1 MTTPNESQPQPE
13 ATPLIA
19 TPAPSIAPA
28 APEPAKPEAVASEAQ
43 KIGVPEIEL
52 PKMPRADAFKP
63 AFRPRPAM
71 AAPPA
76 KPEASSAHPRLAL
89 LAASIV
95 IAGALG
101 TAAGALAG
109 AALTRQAGE
118 QPDTNNLRGVVAQL
132 SSEIIALKAAIDTSS
147 KNANAQFAKIAERV
161 ERAEKAQAEPA
172 AKLTRLAEAIDRL
185 EKKPAASIAAADTTG
200 SIVEKQEQRP
210 PVLEGWI
217 LRDIFNGR
225 AMVEG
230 RSGLYEV
237 GPGSTLPGIGRV
249 EAVKRQDG
257 RWVVVTA
264 KGLILST
271 R

>member
-1 MTTPNESQPQPE
+1 MNTPNDSQPKPDTTPLVTAAAP
-13 ATPLIA
+13 PL
-19 TPAPSIAPA
+19 APN
-28 APEPAKPEAVASEAQ
+28 APEPAKPEIVASEAQ
-43 KIGVPEIEL
+43 KIAAAQIEP
-52 PKMPRADAFKP
+52 PKMPRADAFRP
-63 AFRPRPAM
+63 TFRPRPA
-71 AAPPA
+71 AANAA
-76 KPEASSAHPRLAL
+76 KPEVPSARPRLAL

-109 AALTRQAGE
+109 AALTRQASE
-118 QPDTNNLRGVVAQL
+118 QPDTNNLRGVIAQL

-172 AKLTRLAEAIDRL
+172 ARLARLAEAVDRL
-185 EKKPAASIAAADTTG
+185 ERKPAAMAAAADTTG

-210 PVLEGWI
+210 PILEGWI

-237 GPGSTLPGIGRV
+237 GPGSTLPGVGRV
-249 EAVKRQDG
+249 DAVKRQDG

-264 KGLILST
+264 KGLITSS

>member
-1 MTTPNESQPQPE
+1 MTTPNDATPKPNT
-13 ATPLIA
+13 TPLI
-19 TPAPSIAPA
+19 TPAPSIAPD
-28 APEPAKPEAVASEAQ
+28 APAQYEIAASEAQ
-43 KIGVPEIEL
+43 KIEAPQIEP
-52 PKMPRADAFKP
+52 PKIPRVDAYKP
-63 AFRPRPAM
+63 TFRPRPVAD
-71 AAPPA
+71 AAA
-76 KPEASSAHPRLAL
+76 KPNASSTHRQRLAL
-89 LAASIV
+89 LAAAITV
-95 IAGALG
+95 AATLG
-101 TAAGALAG
+101 IAAGALAG
-109 AALTRQAGE
+109 AALTRQASE

-132 SSEIIALKAAIDTSS
+132 SSEIIALKAAIDASG
-147 KNANAQFAKIAERV
+147 KNANVQFAKIAERT
-161 ERAEKAQAEPA
+161 ERAEKAQAEPT
-172 AKLTRLAEAIDRL
+172 AKLARLAEAIDRL
-185 EKKPAASIAAADTTG
+185 EKKPAIIAAASDTTG

-230 RSGLYEV
+230 RSGLYEI

-264 KGLILST
+264 KGLIVSG

>member
-1 MTTPNESQPQPE
+1 MNTPNDSQPKPDT
-13 ATPLIA
+13 TPLIT
-19 TPAPSIAPA
+19 TPAPSIAPG
-28 APEPAKPEAVASEAQ
+28 APEPAKSEIAKSEAQ
-43 KIGVPEIEL
+43 KIDAPEIEL
-52 PKMPRADAFKP
+52 PKMPRADGFKP
-63 AFRPRPAM
+63 TFRPRR
-71 AAPPA
+71 AADIA
-76 KPEASSAHPRLAL
+76 IKPEVSSARPRLAL
-89 LAASIV
+89 LAASIT
-95 IAGALG
+95 IAAALG

-109 AALTRQAGE
+109 AALTRQASE
-118 QPDTNNLRGVVAQL
+118 QPDTNTLRGVIAQL
-132 SSEIIALKAAIDTSS
+132 SSEIIALKAAIDTSG
-147 KNANAQFAKIAERV
+147 KNASAQFTKIAERV
-161 ERAEKAQAEPA
+161 ERTEKAQAEPA
-172 AKLTRLAEAIDRL
+172 ARLARLAEAVDRI
-185 EKKPAASIAAADTTG
+185 EKKPAIIAGADITG

-210 PVLEGWI
+210 PILEGWI

>member
-1 MTTPNESQPQPE
+1 MNTPNDSQPKPDTTPLVTT
-13 ATPLIA
+13 A
-19 TPAPSIAPA
+19 APSIAPA
-28 APEPAKPEAVASEAQ
+28 APAQSEIAASDAP
-43 KIGVPEIEL
+43 KIGAPEIEL
-52 PKMPRADAFKP
+52 PQMPRADGFKP
-63 AFRPRPAM
+63 TFRPRPAI
-71 AAPPA
+71 AAA
-76 KPEASSAHPRLAL
+76 VKPEMSSARPRLAL

-109 AALTRQAGE
+109 AALTRQASE
-118 QPDTNNLRGVVAQL
+118 QPDTNALRGVIAQL

-147 KNANAQFAKIAERV
+147 KNASAQFAKIA

-172 AKLTRLAEAIDRL
+172 AKLTRLAEAVDRL
-185 EKKPAASIAAADTTG
+185 EKKPAIIAGAPDTTG

-264 KGLILST
+264 KGLILSA

>member
-1 MTTPNESQPQPE
+1 MNTPNDSTPKPDT
-13 ATPLIA
+13 TPLIT

-28 APEPAKPEAVASEAQ
+28 APAQSEIAASEAQ
-43 KIGVPEIEL
+43 KIDAAQIEL
-52 PKMPRADAFKP
+52 PKMPRVDAYKP
-63 AFRPRPAM
+63 TFRPRPA
-71 AAPPA
+71 ADTAV
-76 KPEASSAHPRLAL
+76 KPDSSSARSQRLAL
-89 LAASIV
+89 LAAAITV
-95 IAGALG
+95 AATLG
-101 TAAGALAG
+101 IAAGALAG
-109 AALTRQAGE
+109 AALTRQASE

-132 SSEIIALKAAIDTSS
+132 SSEIIALKAAIDTSG
-147 KNANAQFAKIAERV
+147 KNANGQFAKIAERA

-172 AKLTRLAEAIDRL
+172 ARLARLAEAIDRL
-185 EKKPAASIAAADTTG
+185 EKKPAIIAAAPTDTTG

-210 PVLEGWI
+210 PILEGWV

-230 RSGLYEV
+230 RSGLYEI
-237 GPGSTLPGIGRV
+237 GPGSTLPGVGRV

-264 KGLILST
+264 KGLIVSA

>member
-1 MTTPNESQPQPE
+1 MTTPNDSQPKPDT
-13 ATPLIA
+13 TPLVTTA
-19 TPAPSIAPA
+19 APSIAPA
-28 APEPAKPEAVASEAQ
+28 PEPAKSEIAAGEAQ
-43 KIGVPEIEL
+43 KIAAPEIEL

-63 AFRPRPAM
+63 TFRPRPAI
-71 AAPPA
+71 AVAPA
-76 KPEASSAHPRLAL
+76 KPEPFSARPRLAL

-109 AALTRQAGE
+109 AALTRQASE
-118 QPDTNNLRGVVAQL
+118 QPDTNSLRGVVAQL

-147 KNANAQFAKIAERV
+147 KNANAQFAKIAERT
-161 ERAEKAQAEPA
+161 EKAQAEPA
-172 AKLTRLAEAIDRL
+172 ARLARLAEAVDRL
-185 EKKPAASIAAADTTG
+185 EKKPAIIAAAADTTG

-210 PVLEGWI
+210 PILEGWI

-257 RWVVVTA
+257 RWVVVTG
-264 KGLILST
+264 KGLIVSS

>member
-1 MTTPNESQPQPE
+1 MTTPNDSQPKPD
-13 ATPLIA
+13 ATPLITA
-19 TPAPSIAPA
+19 TAPSTAPG
-28 APEPAKPEAVASEAQ
+28 APEPAKSEIAPSEAQ
-43 KIGVPEIEL
+43 KIDAPEIEL

-63 AFRPRPAM
+63 TFRPRSAI
-71 AAPPA
+71 AATAA
-76 KPEASSAHPRLAL
+76 KPDVSSARPRLAL
-89 LAASIV
+89 LAASIT
-95 IAGALG
+95 IAAALG

-109 AALTRQAGE
+109 AALTRQASE

-132 SSEIIALKAAIDTSS
+132 SSEIIALKAAIETSS
-147 KNANAQFAKIAERV
+147 KNANAQFAKIAER
-161 ERAEKAQAEPA
+161 AEKAQAEPA
-172 AKLTRLAEAIDRL
+172 ARLARLAEAVDRL
-185 EKKPAASIAAADTTG
+185 EKKPSAIAAVADITG
-200 SIVEKQEQRP
+200 SIVEKQDQRP
-210 PVLEGWI
+210 PILEGWI

-257 RWVVVTA
+257 RWVVVTG
-264 KGLILST
+264 KGLIVSS